1 MLFKNYFASAMV
13 VCMVISLFACTGSRE
28 TGLSGNNE
36 YYNQFADTPITQSL
50 FADKNSTITEENI
63 ARILDGSYSLPQ
75 KLRVAVVRLDAGE
88 SSSRSYYYGGWNDEQ
103 VIKSRQAYLDKF
115 TAALQKSPR
124 VSAVTVMP
132 EMLVPKNP
140 GFIVLR
146 EAAVRMQADVVLVFG
161 IRSDLYSK
169 FKVFDKPDL
178 KAFATTQVILM
189 DVRTGLI
196 PFSSTITKDNLTQR
210 KKEEMDNAEASARVQ
225 QEAVLLTIEEL
236 GKQLFQYLSIS
247 G

>member
-1 MLFKNYFASAMV
+1 MSV
-13 VCMVISLFACTGSRE
+13 FACTGSRE
-28 TGLSGNNE
+28 TGLTGNTG

-50 FADKNSTITEENI
+50 FADKNSNISEENI
-63 ARILDGSYSLPQ
+63 ARILDGRYTLPQ
-75 KLRVAVVRLDAGE
+75 KLRVAIVRLDAGE

-115 TAALQKSPR
+115 KAALQKSPR
-124 VSAVTVMP
+124 ISAVTVMP

-140 GFIVLR
+140 GFTMVR

-178 KAFATTQVILM
+178 KAFATTQVVLM

-196 PFSSTITKDNLTQR
+196 PFSSTVTRDNQTQR
-210 KKEEMDNAEASARVQ
+210 KKEEMDNNEASTRVQ
-225 QEAVLLTIEEL
+225 QEAVLLTIDEL
-236 GKQLFQYLSIS
+236 GSQLTRFLEVKD
-247 G
+247 